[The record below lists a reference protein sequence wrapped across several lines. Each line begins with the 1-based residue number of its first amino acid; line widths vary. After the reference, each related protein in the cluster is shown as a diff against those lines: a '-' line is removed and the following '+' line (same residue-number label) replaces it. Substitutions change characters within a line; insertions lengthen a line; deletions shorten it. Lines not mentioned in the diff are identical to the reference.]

1 MRLGDRLADGE
12 QAVLVFRDQGE
23 LVLLGDRDIGH
34 ILKVHRLTAQ
44 FHLDRQQRGRFGLH
58 AEMHKLVIHK
68 HRETAHLL
76 LSLAQ
81 QVINRSSHIL
91 FLYIISFDSLNTLSS
106 ASIPDS
112 SSRYRSP
119 ASGSLAPPP
128 FVPSPNG
135 LDRSDRPVSCAIRK
149 A

>member
-76 LSLAQ
+76 LHLTQ
-81 QVINRSSHIL
+81 QVINRSSHIFFTYIL
-91 FLYIISFDSLNTLSS
+91 FHSILSILFPQLQFQIQVHDIVPPQVDHSLRLLSS
-106 ASIPDS
+106 LHQTDSIGPI
-112 SSRYRSP
+112 
-119 ASGSLAPPP
+119 
-128 FVPSPNG
+128 
-135 LDRSDRPVSCAIRK
+135 DR
-149 A
+149 